1 MLKTL
6 ARLKLAAVALAFM
19 SGSSFAQEVTLRV
32 HQFLPAQAT
41 IPANVLTPWAEKLTA
56 ESDGRIAVEFY
67 PSMQLGGTPP
77 DLFDQA
83 RDGVADVVWTVLGYT
98 PGRFPKAETFEL
110 PFLMTD
116 AVSTSKAFQEFVE
129 KNAADE
135 FDEVHLLAVHTH
147 GPGLFHTKVP
157 IARLEDVSGMK
168 IRGGSRIINDLLTKL
183 GATPVGMP
191 VPAVPES
198 LSKGVIDG
206 ATVPWEVT
214 LPLRIAELVQHHTGF
229 TGENGLYTQTFA
241 IVMNADT
248 YEGLPDDLKAIVD
261 ANSGMPLATMAGEA
275 MEAAD
280 TAGRQKALDLTNEVI
295 RLDEAETARFKEA
308 SERVTEEWIA
318 AGEGRQ
324 ALFDDAAALIAKYT
338 AERADGSADGAGTQT
353 APN

>member
-6 ARLKLAAVALAFM
+6 IRLPLATALLAVVAG
-19 SGSSFAQEVTLRV
+19 GSLAQEVTLRV

-41 IPANVLTPWAEKLTA
+41 IPANVLVPWAEKITA
-56 ESDGRIAVEFY
+56 ESEGRIAVEFY

-98 PGRFPKAETFEL
+98 PGRFPKTETFEL
-110 PFLMTD
+110 PFIMTD

-129 KNAADE
+129 TNAADE
-135 FDEVHLLAVHTH
+135 FDAVHLLAVHTH
-147 GPGLFHTKVP
+147 GPGLFHTKAP
-157 IARLEDVSGMK
+157 IGELEDLSGMK

-214 LPLRIAELVQHHTGF
+214 TPLRIAELVRHHTGF

-241 IVMNADT
+241 IIMNADT
-248 YEGLPDDLKAIVD
+248 YDGLPEGLKAVID

-280 TAGRQKALDLTNEVI
+280 ADGRQKALDLTNEVVA
-295 RLDEAETARFKEA
+295 LDEAETARFKDA
-308 SERVTEEWIA
+308 SALVIEEWVA
-318 AGEGRQ
+318 GGEGRQ
-324 ALFDDAAALIAKYT
+324 ALLDSATALIAKYSG
-338 AERADGSADGAGTQT
+338 ERAETPGEGAEK
-353 APN
+353 AAN